1 MRIHGTFVVIWEIF
15 ILSSISF
22 SLHVQARAN
31 GIVSIR
37 IPHNLISDWAGNLLV
52 EDLTEQ
58 IDVRESEIAIQNIQM
73 VFTAGKSMQPWA
85 TILFNSN
92 VVIEEC
98 SETQAIVVT
107 SLSTNSIASTVR
119 ITINDS

>member
-1 MRIHGTFVVIWEIF
+1 MGKTHL
-15 ILSSISF
+15 LSIRF
-22 SLHVQARAN
+22 SLHVQAKAN

-58 IDVRESEIAIQNIQM
+58 IDVREREIAIKNIQM
-73 VFTAGKSMQPWA
+73 VFTAGKSMRPWA

-92 VVIEEC
+92 VMIEEC
-98 SETQAIVVT
+98 SETQAIIVT
-107 SLSTNSIASTVR
+107 SLSTNTIASTVR
-119 ITINDS
+119 IALISLALIIILFYK